1 MILHSASTL
10 VPLCLSSHP
19 ERDSVRCPF
28 PRLAPLAWTW
38 AERESVTCCWRTR
51 CSLRDPSLMGSWGQS
66 RGTLAFI
73 NNRLIMLRYS
83 ATYSSQNSWR
93 SENKSS
99 WLGET
104 KKVSD
109 ANRSSYLAA
118 QLFLISHLNTNCWN
132 FSDNLELTT
141 WRLKINFFTS
151 SAYFILGPLSL
162 FRIFLEQ

>member
-19 ERDSVRCPF
+19 ERDSARCPF

-51 CSLRDPSLMGSWGQS
+51 CGLRDPSLMGSWGRS

-104 KKVSD
+104 QKASD
-109 ANRSSYLAA
+109 ANRSSYLAG
-118 QLFLISHLNTNCWN
+118 QLFFFSHWNTSCWN
-132 FSDNLELTT
+132 FSNNLKLATSRLDN
-141 WRLKINFFTS
+141 
-151 SAYFILGPLSL
+151 
-162 FRIFLEQ
+162 